1 MSLRR
6 ALTVL
11 ALCAVVG
18 ATPAASQTGDGYD
31 LSWNTIDGGG
41 TTASSGGTYTLG
53 GTIGQVDAGALT
65 GGEYGLVGG
74 FWGGAEAILLGDC
87 KPDGVV
93 DLFDILEM
101 IDILLGKIPTAEQE
115 VLCNVDC
122 NALPIDLFDVLR
134 TIDAV
139 LGRVTMPLEC
149 PAP

>member
-6 ALTVL
+6 ALMML

-31 LSWNTIDGGG
+31 LSWNTVDGGG
-41 TTASSGGTYTLG
+41 TTASSGGDYTLG
-53 GTIGQVDAGALT
+53 GTIGQIDAGALA
-65 GGEYGLVGG
+65 GGEYDLVGG
-74 FWGGAEAILLGDC
+74 FWAGAEAILLGDC

-101 IDILLGKIPTAEQE
+101 ID
-115 VLCNVDC
+115 
-122 NALPIDLFDVLR
+122 
-134 TIDAV
+134 AV